1 MLRGTTCTGSLSHGE
16 VERLA
21 VGGGERNPFRSRLE
35 FMKLAGLAQSLSAG
49 SKQAGRTAVM
59 R

>member
-1 MLRGTTCTGSLSHGE
+1 MLWGTTCTGSLSHGE

-21 VGGGERNPFRSRLE
+21 VGAGEADPFRYRLE
-35 FMKLAGLAQSLSAG
+35 FMKLAGLAQALSAAA
-49 SKQAGRTAVM
+49 KQAGRPPVT